1 MEYNSIPGFLNSF
14 IENEK
19 FTLLNNMFLLYVILV
34 SNGSV
39 KFEFNNKSMYIKKNS
54 KLRNSNL
61 VAKET
66 VS

>member
-19 FTLLNNMFLLYVILV
+19 FALLNNMFLLYVTV
-34 SNGSV
+34 VCNGSV
-39 KFEFNNKSMYIKKNS
+39 KFEFNNKSIYIKNNS
-54 KLRNSNL
+54 KLAL
-61 VAKET
+61 ET